1 MANRPAV
8 LEISALAALKLT
20 DALLSPPYYDGK
32 LDFADRS
39 RASGDEGKE
48 KGGRCW
54 ERVEQHLLSSS
65 TASHEHVFRAGPSQ
79 GCTHTNTSGHRR
91 IPTGALRPGLL
102 GEPPLD
108 VALFFALSLSL
119 SLCAFLSQAF
129 TCISLTPFPS
139 PFRFQS
145 SLIF

>member
-54 ERVEQHLLSSS
+54 ETLEEHLSLLFHSLPRACISGRALAGMHTHKHS
-65 TASHEHVFRAGPSQ
+65 GPQKDSNWGSKAGPAWRA
-79 GCTHTNTSGHRR
+79 TSRR
-91 IPTGALRPGLL
+91 RSVLC
-102 GEPPLD
+102 
-108 VALFFALSLSL
+108 SLS
-119 SLCAFLSQAF
+119 LSQAF

-145 SLIF
+145 SLLF